1 MCGRVCLHGTNDAQV
16 IREFGRVWEQAADFE
31 PASAVMAKLEWR
43 LHQVPD
49 GSSVGADL
57 GFPLIGLSVPLGQC
71 RLGIECIYLA
81 RPAVH
86 EQEDA
91 MFGFGGEMGGL
102 RSQRVES
109 TRGMGRRLG
118 ARKEAVARESVDEC
132 QASKAATDLPQKLP
146 PSASTR
152 RWVGN
157 ESGVHESIGVYKL
170 VEIENHPTELF
181 ECGLAGGFEC

>member
-1 MCGRVCLHGTNDAQV
+1 MT
-16 IREFGRVWEQAADFE
+16 
-31 PASAVMAKLEWR
+31 KLEWR

-49 GSSVGADL
+49 GASVGADF
-57 GFPLIGLSVPLGQC
+57 GFPLIRLSVPLGQC
-71 RLGIECIYLA
+71 RLGIERVYLA

-86 EQEDA
+86 EEKDA
-91 MFGFGGEMGGL
+91 MFGFGGEMGSL
-102 RSQRVES
+102 WSQRMEY
-109 TRGMGRRLG
+109 TRGLGRRLR
-118 ARKEAVARESVDEC
+118 ARKEAVPREPVDEC
-132 QASKAATDLPQKLP
+132 QAGKAATDLPQKLP